1 MALHLRWEEVL
12 VQGLIRRIGTGETT
26 EIWNMNWL
34 PREGSLRPIRYS
46 AAMAPQLVS
55 ELIDSTTAT
64 WDMQMLESF
73 FTLADVESIINIPLS
88 TRRQADFWACH
99 HEKKGAFSVRSAYR
113 MLVINKHHATSYI
126 ENIASRSDTKAEE
139 KEWLAIWNLDVPSKI
154 RVFLWR
160 LARHSLP
167 SGDVLF
173 RRNMAQQSICC
184 ICGAQDS

>member
-1 MALHLRWEEVL
+1 
-12 VQGLIRRIGTGETT
+12 
-26 EIWNMNWL
+26 
-34 PREGSLRPIRYS
+34 
-46 AAMAPQLVS
+46 MAPQLVS

-126 ENIASRSDTKAEE
+126 ENIAGRSDTKAEE
-139 KEWLAIWNLDVPSKI
+139 KGMVGDLESRCPVQNTSIPMETCSALPTIGGRPLSLKHGSTEHMRHLWSTGFLEALLD
-154 RVFLWR
+154 
-160 LARHSLP
+160 
-167 SGDVLF
+167 
-173 RRNMAQQSICC
+173 
-184 ICGAQDS
+184 